1 MSVEFRQRK
10 PGEIAAMLKRE
21 KWLILLPMLTL
32 TVAIGYVV
40 YRLPSIYE
48 STSLLTVKP
57 PSVSSNLVSAL
68 SSEDLS
74 QRLQT
79 INQEVLSRSS
89 LEPMVQKY
97 DLYKAERQSG
107 MPMELI
113 VEKMYKNIKVEL
125 DESGEQKVAAF
136 RIRYRD
142 RDPQAARNV
151 VAELASKYVNAQVQ
165 QSTEIAES
173 TNRLFQNQLEEKKNA
188 LDDLEKQR
196 LDIMT
201 ANVQTLPDSEQGL
214 VAQLQGLHSNDDTLS
229 KEKDTLIVEKGR
241 LTDAITANNKQMAL
255 IEEYSEKETVD
266 SAKAASQIEDTPA
279 YGQLMQHRAELQAQ
293 LDNLLKVY
301 KEKHPAVVAKQ
312 SEIARVNEEFE
323 NLRRSADKRVAVAT
337 QSSKSR
343 GELQK
348 KNLEL
353 ENERIQA
360 QIGLVEKQIA
370 QKDAERQQNAGQI
383 AVLEAKINSIPNVKV
398 ALEGINAR
406 YQSAKQTYDEIL
418 KKKNDAETVVGV
430 ETNAQGETIRV
441 QDPANVP
448 QSPVAPKRFLLTL
461 MGTAIGL
468 MLGLVFAACYE
479 IPRMIKIQSLADVKH
494 YTQLPVIA
502 SVPPLLSGA
511 EKSWIRRSGWL
522 KLAAGAAAAV
532 GIIPVIVLILQATRV
547 FDRLI
552 S

>member
-21 KWLILLPMLTL
+21 KWLILLPMITL
-32 TVAIGYVV
+32 TAAIGYVV
-40 YRLPSIYE
+40 YKLPSIYE

-57 PSVSSNLVSAL
+57 PTVSANLVASL

-74 QRLQT
+74 QRLT
-79 INQEVLSRSS
+79 TMNQEVLSRSS

-97 DLYKAERQSG
+97 DLYKAERAAG
-107 MPMELI
+107 TPMELI
-113 VEKMYKNIKVEL
+113 IDKMYKNIKIEP
-125 DESGEQKVAAF
+125 DEGGDQKVAAF
-136 RIRYRD
+136 HIRYRD

-165 QSTEIAES
+165 ASTEMAES
-173 TNRLFQNQLEEKKNA
+173 TNRLFENQLNEKKAA
-188 LDDLEKQR
+188 LDDFEKQR

-214 VAQLQGLHSNDDTLS
+214 VAQLQGLHGQDDTLS

-241 LTDAITANNKQMAL
+241 LTDAITNNNKQMAL
-255 IEEYSEKETVD
+255 IEEYSEKDTVD

-279 YGQLMQHRAELQAQ
+279 YGQLMQHRADLQAQ

-301 KEKHPAVVAKQ
+301 KEKHPAVIAKQ
-312 SEIARVNEEFE
+312 AEIARVNEEFE
-323 NLRRSADKRVAVAT
+323 NLRRSADKRVAVVT

-343 GELQK
+343 GDLQK

-353 ENERIQA
+353 ENERVQS
-360 QIGLVEKQIA
+360 QIASVEKQIA
-370 QKDAERQQNAGQI
+370 QKDSERQQNAGQI
-383 AVLEAKINSIPNVKV
+383 AQLEAKINSIPNVKV

-406 YQSAKQTYDEIL
+406 YQSAKETYDEIL

-461 MGTAIGL
+461 LGSGIGL
-468 MLGLVFAACYE
+468 LLGLLLAAVYE
-479 IPRMIKIQSLADVKH
+479 VPRMIKIQNLEDAKH
-494 YTQLPVIA
+494 YTQLPVLA
-502 SVPPLLSGA
+502 SVPPLLSSA
-511 EKSWIRRSGWL
+511 ERSWIRRSGWL
-522 KLAAGAAAAV
+522 KLAAGAAVAV

>member
-10 PGEIAAMLKRE
+10 PGEIAAMIKRE
-21 KWLILLPMLTL
+21 KWLIVLPMLTL

-89 LEPMVQKY
+89 LEPMIQKY
-97 DLYKAERQSG
+97 DLYKAERQAG

-113 VEKMYKNIKVEL
+113 VDKMYKNIKVEL

-136 RIRYRD
+136 KIRYRD
-142 RDPQAARNV
+142 RDPQAARSV

-173 TNRLFQNQLEEKKNA
+173 TNRLFENQLAEKKTA

-214 VAQLQGLHSNDDTLS
+214 VAQLQGLHSQDDTLS

-241 LTDAITANNKQMAL
+241 LTDSITANNKQMAL

-279 YGQLMQHRAELQAQ
+279 YGQLMQHRADLQAQ

-301 KEKHPAVVAKQ
+301 KDKHPAVIAKQ

-348 KNLEL
+348 RNLEL

-360 QIGLVEKQIA
+360 QIGLVEKQMS
-370 QKDAERQQNAGQI
+370 QKDAERQQNAAQI
-383 AVLEAKINSIPNVKV
+383 ATLETKINSIPKVTV
-398 ALEGINAR
+398 ALEGV
-406 YQSAKQTYDEIL
+406 T
-418 KKKNDAETVVGV
+418 
-430 ETNAQGETIRV
+430 
-441 QDPANVP
+441 
-448 QSPVAPKRFLLTL
+448 
-461 MGTAIGL
+461 
-468 MLGLVFAACYE
+468 
-479 IPRMIKIQSLADVKH
+479 
-494 YTQLPVIA
+494 
-502 SVPPLLSGA
+502 PP
-511 EKSWIRRSGWL
+511 
-522 KLAAGAAAAV
+522 
-532 GIIPVIVLILQATRV
+532 
-547 FDRLI
+547 
-552 S
+552 